1 MKAPFPWFGGKCKVA
16 PLIWERLGDVRNYV
30 EPFAGS
36 LAVLLERPHKPG
48 VETVNDL
55 DGYIANFWRAIQKDP
70 DAVAHHCDWPV
81 NELDLHARH
90 QWLIGRKRDF
100 AEKLRADPD
109 FCDAKY
115 AGWWV
120 WGASSWIG
128 DCWAR
133 DTPQK
138 AKPHLGDAGMGVHRA
153 SLKLPHLGDAG
164 RGVHRASLQLP
175 HLGDAGRGV
184 RGELRALADRLR
196 YVRVCCGDW
205 TRIMGESVIRNAY
218 PNPCGIVLDP
228 PYAGSEAVYAE
239 ESKVFDDVRAW
250 AIEHG
255 DDLRLR
261 IALCGYDDGRPMPD
275 SWEEVAWKAQGGYGS
290 QGDGDGRANSH
301 RERIWFSPGCVKV
314 ARQGWLWA

>member
-138 AKPHLGDAGMGVHRA
+138 AK
-153 SLKLPHLGDAG
+153 
-164 RGVHRASLQLP
+164 P